1 MRKSG
6 RLVVVLAVSA
16 LVATGGVAAA
26 GAAGAKIASS
36 CIGSSDV
43 STETTP
49 SLCQMDSVVVPAP
62 TAITVVA
69 ILKAWDGSGQQVVQV
84 QLTGGCVSNAKGAD
98 YTPISWPANPAPR
111 TPPLSLNGSDT
122 MTVPLPYPDPYSCTI
137 SLTAA
142 VQAPLPGGISG
153 TYTDYTTGAIEL
165 YLDYTPAASPA
176 AGSSASTIKGYDDKC
191 LDDKGNSSADRTKV
205 IIWTCNSADP
215 AQGWKF
221 TDGELQHNGK
231 CANDQGD
238 GGSGTKVIV
247 WTCNG
252 SADETWSHTS
262 SDGEFVLSSTVHG
275 QLCLTDPDHSK
286 TNRTQLIVYT
296 CHNTSN
302 QHWSS

>member
-142 VQAPLPGGISG
+142 VQAPLPGGTSG
-153 TYTDYTTGAIEL
+153 TYTDYTDGAIEL
-165 YLDYTPAASPA
+165 YLDYTPAASA
-176 AGSSASTIKGYDDKC
+176 ASVPLVKGYDDKC
-191 LDDKGNSSADRTKV
+191 LDDKGNSSANRTKV
-205 IIWTCNSADP
+205 VIWTCDSADP
-215 AQGWKF
+215 AQAWKY
-221 TDGELQHNGK
+221 TSGELVHAGQ
-231 CANDQGD
+231 CANDQGN
-238 GGSGTKVIV
+238 GASGTKVIL

-252 SADETWSHTS
+252 SSDEKWSHTG
-262 SDGEFVLSSTVHG
+262 SDGEFVLGSTAHG

-286 TNRTQLIVYT
+286 TNRTQLIVYP
-296 CHNTSN
+296 CQNTSN
-302 QHWSS
+302 QDWST